1 MEESVSRIT
10 ENSALTVFGTMMS
23 LADVSNS
30 WYPTMAAICS
40 LKFTRGMKIIKIMC
54 EEEKD
59 CKDCHGS
66 YDVSEVRDR
75 TDEEK
80 QESRAAN
87 TPKYSLKVE
96 KPIEIKNTAKVTRM
110 PMMCSKALESLKT
123 TNTR

>member
-1 MEESVSRIT
+1 
-10 ENSALTVFGTMMS
+10 
-23 LADVSNS
+23 
-30 WYPTMAAICS
+30 
-40 LKFTRGMKIIKIMC
+40 MKIIKIMC